1 MTIEQKQ
8 EIKTKII
15 NDIKDIQKTIKALT
29 EFTQP
34 IAPDCA
40 LGCDIREEMI
50 GEQEVSATTLHNSEI
65 KLNKLKYA
73 LSTIDKEDYG
83 LCKECD
89 EEIVFGRL
97 MIIPESVYCV
107 DCLSQ
112 KGQ

>member
-1 MTIEQKQ
+1 MTLEQKQ
-8 EIKTKII
+8 EIKNQII
-15 NDIKDIQKTIKALT
+15 YDIDNTQKTIDTLT

-34 IAPDCA
+34 IKPDCA
-40 LGCDIREEMI
+40 LGCNIREEMME
-50 GEQEVSATTLHNSEI
+50 EQEVSATTLHNSEI

-73 LSTIDKEDYG
+73 LSKVDKEDYG

-89 EEIVFGRL
+89 EEIILGRL

-112 KGQ
+112 KGH